1 MGGGG
6 LKGGCRV
13 YGGLNGMMRGC
24 RLVSFSATAFSGCL
38 DFLRV
43 HVDMP
48 ADVAVF
54 VLVEHLLPL
63 VERVVQGF
71 AAGAFQE
78 DLGAFAFG
86 EARHLHG
93 DGAELM
99 HVFGQQ
105 GGDAV
110 ADVVLI
116 LSGFGLLWCIL

>member
-6 LKGGCRV
+6 QKAGCRV

-24 RLVSFSATAFSGCL
+24 RLVSFSATVFSGCL
-38 DFLRV
+38 NFLRV
-43 HVDMP
+43 YIDMP
-48 ADVAVF
+48 ADAAAF

-93 DGAELM
+93 DGTKL
-99 HVFGQQ
+99 VDVIRQQ

-110 ADVVLI
+110 ADVV
-116 LSGFGLLWCIL
+116 

>member
-78 DLGAFAFG
+78 DLGALRFRRAPLVPTLAS
-86 EARHLHG
+86 ARQTAARGHG
-93 DGAELM
+93 SRWKTA
-99 HVFGQQ
+99 
-105 GGDAV
+105 
-110 ADVVLI
+110 
-116 LSGFGLLWCIL
+116 SRRR

>member
-24 RLVSFSATAFSGCL
+24 RLVSFSATVFSGCL
-38 DFLRV
+38 NFLRG
-43 HVDMP
+43 HVVMP
-48 ADVAVF
+48 ADAVAF
-54 VLVEHLLPL
+54 VLVVPLLPL

-93 DGAELM
+93 DGAELV

-110 ADVVLI
+110 ADVV
-116 LSGFGLLWCIL
+116 